1 MWMTI
6 MISGSK
12 PAQSNAN
19 YDNRVNNNNNN
30 NNNNLIFYVVV

>member
-1 MWMTI
+1 

-19 YDNRVNNNNNN
+19 YDNHVNNNNNN
-30 NNNNLIFYVVV
+30 KLIFYVVV